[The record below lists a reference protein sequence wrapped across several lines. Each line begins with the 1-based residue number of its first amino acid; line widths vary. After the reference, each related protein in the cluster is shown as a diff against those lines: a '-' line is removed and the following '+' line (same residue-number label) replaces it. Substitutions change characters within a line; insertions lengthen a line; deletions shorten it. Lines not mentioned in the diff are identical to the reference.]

1 MNNEEDSRPERDSRP
16 EEGSRPER
24 DPRDERDSRPER
36 GPGPGRPPRRPGRKK
51 DPRLEALISEW
62 KKGEKER
69 WRGHGKKDGKKK
81 R

>member
-1 MNNEEDSRPERDSRP
+1 MIMNREDSPPPDRDSRP
-16 EEGSRPER
+16 ESDPRPE
-24 DPRDERDSRPER
+24 
-36 GPGPGRPPRRPGRKK
+36 RPPRRPGRKK
-51 DPRLEALISEW
+51 DPRLESLISEW

>member
-1 MNNEEDSRPERDSRP
+1 MKKEDSQRPDNQSR
-16 EEGSRPER
+16 RM
-24 DPRDERDSRPER
+24 
-36 GPGPGRPPRRPGRKK
+36 GRKK

-69 WRGHGKKDGKKK
+69 WRGHKQSEGKKK